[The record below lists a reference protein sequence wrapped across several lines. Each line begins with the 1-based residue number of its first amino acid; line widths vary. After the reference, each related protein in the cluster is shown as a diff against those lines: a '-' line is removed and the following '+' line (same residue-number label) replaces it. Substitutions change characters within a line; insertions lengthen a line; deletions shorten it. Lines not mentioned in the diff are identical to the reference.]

1 MALETARAVPSELAR
16 SRSDFIRRLFAVIV
30 SVGFANEIIRVLQ
43 RTTSVEIPHILLL
56 LAGLLMIIES
66 WDGYFSALENRPLEQ
81 KPRFY
86 LDTIIVFAYLVLLTV
101 SNTTAGFLLGRVDGF

>member
-1 MALETARAVPSELAR
+1 
-16 SRSDFIRRLFAVIV
+16 
-30 SVGFANEIIRVLQ
+30 
-43 RTTSVEIPHILLL
+43 
-56 LAGLLMIIES
+56 MIIES